1 MDKLPELI
9 NYADQ
14 LEGAC
19 LDTLND
25 GLATKDLV
33 GLMEGITPTQ
43 LSSAQF
49 LKAIRERLEKRLN

>member
-1 MDKLPELI
+1 MDNLPELI

-25 GLATKDLV
+25 GFATKDL

-49 LKAIRERLEKRLN
+49 LKAIRERLEKRLS